1 MRGVIITRS
10 PNFVSEGGVSCCNT
24 AMSRSHHFRGVH
36 QYAEQ
41 LMDLA
46 EGRPAFTGRGQKP
59 SNKHLLVAI
68 ASIKKCRQGSF
79 FQPSV
84 SRPCSCGWHTKA
96 AARKKARQAQS
107 LAAASSSF
115 LNASVAGETSHSS
128 PSPASS
134 VSVSAATATH
144 STSSLSPPFPSV
156 SAATATH
163 FSEPSLSLG
172 VCCNCYTFDQLQ
184 QHHCI
189 HQHHNHFSRPAYK
202 VWIWTGASQVL
213 QERLPVTYHE

>member
-1 MRGVIITRS
+1 
-10 PNFVSEGGVSCCNT
+10 
-24 AMSRSHHFRGVH
+24 MSRSHHFRGVD

-59 SNKHLLVAI
+59 SNKHVLAAI

-79 FQPSV
+79 FQPSM

-107 LAAASSSF
+107 VAVSAATATYSTSS
-115 LNASVAGETSHSS
+115 LSH
-128 PSPASS
+128 PFP
-134 VSVSAATATH
+134 SVSAATATY

-156 SAATATH
+156 SATTATH
-163 FSEPSLSLG
+163 STSSSSTTASTSTAITLADQSIKVGSGP
-172 VCCNCYTFDQLQ
+172 VPPKFDRSD
-184 QHHCI
+184 
-189 HQHHNHFSRPAYK
+189 F
-202 VWIWTGASQVL
+202 
-213 QERLPVTYHE
+213 